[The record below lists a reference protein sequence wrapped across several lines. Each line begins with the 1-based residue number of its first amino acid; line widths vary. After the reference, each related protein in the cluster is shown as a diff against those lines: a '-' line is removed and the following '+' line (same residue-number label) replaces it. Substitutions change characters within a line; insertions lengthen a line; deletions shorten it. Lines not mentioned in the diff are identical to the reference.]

1 MVRLTGPM
9 QSQKA
14 SKQLA
19 KSIIFKTK
27 GDRCFATKY
36 NKPGS
41 KKHFVSSDSQ
51 NDKREIYGLA
61 VSKWRSF
68 SDSLK
73 AYWNGLVVQKKL
85 VMSGWNYFYKMVVAD
100 PEGYLGSSVYGVR
113 FYGYLEYGQD
123 ISNLI

>member
-9 QSQKA
+9 QSMQA

-27 GDRCFATKY
+27 NGQAFATKY

-41 KKHFVSSDSQ
+41 KKHFTPSDSQ
-51 NDKREIYGLA
+51 NSKREIYGLA
-61 VSKWRSF
+61 VLKWRSF

-73 AYWNGLVVQKKL
+73 NYYNYLVELQGLK
-85 VMSGWNYFYKMVVAD
+85 MSGWNYFYKLVVSD

-113 FYGYLEYGQD
+113 FHGYLEYGQN
-123 ISNLI
+123 ITV